1 MLCVNCQH
9 SWIGCGRDMA
19 VITEDKEED
28 KKVKDEEISDLE
40 VKRSNET
47 YRVK

>member
-1 MLCVNCQH
+1 
-9 SWIGCGRDMA
+9 MA

-40 VKRSNET
+40 VKRVNET
-47 YRVK
+47 YGVK